1 MTAAPQSSFV
11 TVLAWLTLVMGVLGV
26 VSALL
31 QGLLATTVLPT
42 LLAEYGGAV
51 TTLLSNLTLISLAFS
66 LFSVWVGLRL
76 LQRRDWA
83 RRAMVV
89 LLAIGL
95 VLAVVGAI
103 ACLGALFVV
112 DGGVLLQAGLPEEL
126 FSLFRA
132 MLAVLAAGA
141 LIIVGV
147 HAWLIVRLRSA
158 GIKAEFVA

>member
-1 MTAAPQSSFV
+1 MTPAPQSSFV

-31 QGLLATTVLPT
+31 QGLLATTALPT
-42 LLAEYGGAV
+42 LQAEYGGAV
-51 TTLLSNLTLISLAFS
+51 TRLLSNLTVISLALS

-76 LQRRDWA
+76 LQRREWA
-83 RRAMVV
+83 RCAMVA

-103 ACLGALFVV
+103 ACLGALFTVEGVV
-112 DGGVLLQAGLPEEL
+112 LSQAGLPEEL
-126 FSLFRA
+126 FPLFRA

-158 GIKAEFVA
+158 GIRAEFVA